1 MLIVEGITFSCL
13 EGRDV
18 FASRQQPWNELL
30 GQIDYGS
37 DFPTYYGSPAWMDVW
52 SKMMGGE
59 CRFYTFVAEKDGKWL
74 GVLPLMVRKTKVS
87 KVTLKALMLAS
98 WPELDN
104 FELPATS
111 QEVRQAVVDFAL
123 DHMREKVKGWEI
135 MLVREISIDGPTHQA
150 MAQYFQSRNMD
161 FQIDPK
167 AQSPVLDLIE
177 YGQREVKQPKKAAY
191 RLRKFRNKMEKM
203 GEVERIFELATPE
216 NCMALFDE
224 CADVESRSWKGQE
237 DSDAAF
243 MLTDPMRSFYQ
254 EMWKSLAATNQ
265 LAVGLIRLD
274 GKALVAHW
282 GPVEN
287 KRFLSYHMSFDM
299 EYRSL
304 GLGAVLMDDMIN
316 MSPDM
321 GLTLFDS
328 SRGAVDGSHILSKYQ
343 CPYRKQLLL
352 TYYRPSVRG
361 RLLKFAREVVKP
373 KLAKN
378 KED

>member
-1 MLIVEGITFSCL
+1 MEGIAFTCL
-13 EGRDV
+13 EGTDV
-18 FASRQQPWNELL
+18 FASRRQPWNELL
-30 GQIDYGS
+30 EQVDYGS
-37 DFPTYYGSPAWMDVW
+37 DFPTYYGSPDWLEVW
-52 SKMMGGE
+52 SRMMGGE
-59 CRFYTFVAEKDGKWL
+59 CRFYTFVAEKDGKMV
-74 GVLPLMVRKTKVS
+74 GVFPLMIRKTKLAKIS
-87 KVTLKALMLAS
+87 LPALMLAS

-104 FELPATS
+104 FEVPAVD
-111 QEVRQAVVDFAL
+111 QDVRQELVNFAL
-123 DHMREKVKGWEI
+123 DHMRKNVRGWEV

-150 MAQYFQSRNMD
+150 MSNYFEAGNME
-161 FQIDPK
+161 FQVDPK
-167 AQSPVLDLIE
+167 AQSPVLDLVE
-177 YGQREVKQPKKAAY
+177 YNEREVKQPKKAAY

-203 GEVERIFELATPE
+203 GEVERIFEMATPE

-224 CADVESRSWKGQE
+224 CADVEQRSWKGQE

-243 MLTDPMRSFYQ
+243 MLTDPMRSLYQ

-299 EYRSL
+299 EHRSL

-316 MSPDM
+316 ASPGL
-321 GLTLFDS
+321 GLTIFDS

-361 RLLKFAREVVKP
+361 RLMKFAREVVRP
-373 KLAKN
+373 KLAKRH
-378 KED
+378 DD